1 MQRDDAPTN
10 STGYAGHPDASFHQV
25 GSRRRA
31 FETLR
36 SAVLLGKPAPILI
49 TGESGAGKTA
59 LVRRFETEDPAHWR
73 TASVDL
79 AAEMNALEFLRL
91 VGHALGASSTGH
103 LGKARLRLERAL
115 ANEAAEG
122 RRWLLVVDR
131 AHRGRSGVW
140 DEVQAIANQLGRSP
154 GFAALFIVGET
165 GLARRLA
172 SRRSSMG
179 LVTQVRTHVHLK
191 PLDLDEARDLLDS
204 ADAAD
209 VADQEMLEELHRN
222 SHGNTALLLRLA
234 QSSSQ
239 RHRTP
244 ARPGA
249 DRFDRASIRSL
260 NRTPLAAPEG
270 PTGLRGEA
278 QPDLSGEVVKEQT
291 ETTSRVGKA
300 SAVPEAPAL
309 IPSKPPIRDE
319 DGLVEVGWEGDLE
332 AENPGRES
340 APRDSAAF
348 VSDLSPLDEELIE
361 DRYAVL
367 QAQSELT
374 RNEGWLTSASAA
386 HPGQNQDELPETADA
401 SGEARARPP
410 ESATG
415 MAPGGIR
422 AEGQHEFAP
431 YSQLFTRYRQSN

>member
-1 MQRDDAPTN
+1 MQRDDDPTN
-10 STGYAGHPDASFHQV
+10 STGYTGHADASFHQV

-31 FETLR
+31 FDALR
-36 SAVLLGKPAPILI
+36 SAVFLGRPGPILI

-59 LVRRFETEDPAHWR
+59 LVRRFAAEDPARWC
-73 TASVDL
+73 TATVDL

-91 VGHALGASSTGH
+91 VGHALGTSSTSR
-103 LGKARLRLERAL
+103 LGKARLRLEGAL

-140 DEVQAIANQLGRSP
+140 DEVQAIANQLGRSR

-165 GLARRLA
+165 GLARWLA
-172 SRRSSMG
+172 SRRSSNS
-179 LVTQVRTHVHLK
+179 LVSQVRTHVHLK

-204 ADAAD
+204 ADVAD

-234 QSSSQ
+234 QSWSG
-239 RHRTP
+239 RHRTL
-244 ARPGA
+244 AGPGA
-249 DRFDRASIRSL
+249 HRFDRASAGSL
-260 NRTPLAAPEG
+260 NRRLLAVPEE

-278 QPDLSGEVVKEQT
+278 QPDLSGEVVKEQSG
-291 ETTSRVGKA
+291 TTSRVGKVC
-300 SAVPEAPAL
+300 AVPEAPAL

-319 DGLVEVGWEGDLE
+319 DGLVEVGWDGDLE
-332 AENPGRES
+332 GENSGRES
-340 APRDSAAF
+340 ASNDSATF

-361 DRYAVL
+361 DRYAAL
-367 QAQSELT
+367 QAQAELT
-374 RNEGWLTSASAA
+374 RNEGWLTSASGART
-386 HPGQNQDELPETADA
+386 GQVPDDLPEMAGAT
-401 SGEARARPP
+401 GEPRALPP
-410 ESATG
+410 ESASS